1 MKNRLCEV
9 STEQGIL
16 GARNYTGPGSDD
28 RAGTGAAAEE
38 RVPSGQ
44 KFRRE
49 ERQSKASEGGDGR
62 EGQGNKG

>member
-1 MKNRLCEV
+1 M

-16 GARNYTGPGSDD
+16 GTGNTGPGSDD

-49 ERQSKASEGGDGR
+49 EGQSNAIEGGDGR